1 MNGRAVARF
10 IISNYFRK
18 ISSAKRVVIFH
29 FMYLFYI
36 LFPYFQIINCAR
48 NITLRKTPK
57 KEASEETFG
66 KIFAAVEQEEEEV
79 EVENNKIIK
88 K

>member
-1 MNGRAVARF
+1 
-10 IISNYFRK
+10 
-18 ISSAKRVVIFH
+18 
-29 FMYLFYI
+29 MYLFYI

-57 KEASEETFG
+57 KEASKETFG

-88 K
+88 KWKNNIKPGKLLEKHVI